1 MKKRMLSLPL
11 SAWFLLALCACGGGS
26 APTFDLHTETA
37 YTHIDGLYVD
47 TDYQDPEGQDRHML
61 YLFYT
66 VYTPDQPLSV
76 RSDATQL
83 TVGEGETYSAEHY
96 TGQCRLMPSYYY
108 SSYLQDVSVG
118 TPLAVVE
125 TFRIPAEVLT
135 SGQAITLTNAQIP
148 EMDQLI
154 LSTEDLVLCQGVEAV
169 AQAADPTGYD
179 RVQALRAEADP
190 ETAQQVRQAVNG
202 RAWNCYIDGISYQI
216 AFSQPSDFTLTD
228 QAETV
233 TGTYVVEQ
241 GYIACQVHSSSR
253 VVEIPYQ
260 WEEDGSIDL
269 DLLSV
274 FDQREG

>member
-1 MKKRMLSLPL
+1 MKKRMLFLPL

-47 TDYQDPEGQDRHML
+47 TDYQDPEGQNRHML

-76 RSDATQL
+76 RNDATQL

-179 RVQALRAEADP
+179 RIQALRAEADP
-190 ETAQQVRQAVNG
+190 ETAEQVRQAVNG

-233 TGTYVVEQ
+233 TGTYTVEQ
-241 GYIACQVHSSSR
+241 GYIACQVHSPGR

>member
-1 MKKRMLSLPL
+1 MTP
-11 SAWFLLALCACGGGS
+11 
-26 APTFDLHTETA
+26 HTETA

-108 SSYLQDVSVG
+108 SYLQDVSVG

-135 SGQAITLTNAQIP
+135 RGQAITLTNAQIP

-154 LSTEDLVLCQGVEAV
+154 LSTEDLVLCQGVEEV
-169 AQAADPTGYD
+169 AQAADPTGYETGS
-179 RVQALRAEADP
+179 RLCAPRPIRKPPSRSAKRSMAALG
-190 ETAQQVRQAVNG
+190 TV
-202 RAWNCYIDGISYQI
+202 
-216 AFSQPSDFTLTD
+216 TLTGSPIRLPFPSPATSPSPTRRKPSPGHT
-228 QAETV
+228 QWNR
-233 TGTYVVEQ
+233 GTSPARSTATA
-241 GYIACQVHSSSR
+241 GWWRFPTSGRRMGASTWIS
-253 VVEIPYQ
+253 
-260 WEEDGSIDL
+260 
-269 DLLSV
+269 LSV

>member
-1 MKKRMLSLPL
+1 
-11 SAWFLLALCACGGGS
+11 
-26 APTFDLHTETA
+26 
-37 YTHIDGLYVD
+37 
-47 TDYQDPEGQDRHML
+47 ML

-66 VYTPDQPLSV
+66 VLYAGPALSV
-76 RSDATQL
+76 RSDAAQL
-83 TVGEGETYSAEHY
+83 TVGGGETYSAEHY

-154 LSTEDLVLCQGVEAV
+154 LSTEDLVLCQGVEEV

-179 RVQALRAEADP
+179 RIQALRAEADP
-190 ETAQQVRQAVNG
+190 ETAEQVRQAVNG

-216 AFSQPSDFTLTD
+216 AFFPAQRLHPHRPGGSRHRDIHSGTGVHRLPGPQPRPGGGNSLP
-228 QAETV
+228 V
-233 TGTYVVEQ
+233 G
-241 GYIACQVHSSSR
+241 GG
-253 VVEIPYQ
+253 
-260 WEEDGSIDL
+260 WEHRPGSPL
-269 DLLSV
+269 RL
-274 FDQREG
+274 

>member
-125 TFRIPAEVLT
+125 TFRIPAEVLHQRA
-135 SGQAITLTNAQIP
+135 SHHLDQRTNP
-148 EMDQLI
+148 GD
-154 LSTEDLVLCQGVEAV
+154 GP
-169 AQAADPTGYD
+169 ADPLHRRPGPLPGGGGSGPGGGPH
-179 RVQALRAEADP
+179 RV
-190 ETAQQVRQAVNG
+190 
-202 RAWNCYIDGISYQI
+202 
-216 AFSQPSDFTLTD
+216 
-228 QAETV
+228 
-233 TGTYVVEQ
+233 
-241 GYIACQVHSSSR
+241 
-253 VVEIPYQ
+253 
-260 WEEDGSIDL
+260 
-269 DLLSV
+269 
-274 FDQREG
+274 

>member
-83 TVGEGETYSAEHY
+83 TVGE
-96 TGQCRLMPSYYY
+96 
-108 SSYLQDVSVG
+108 
-118 TPLAVVE
+118 

-154 LSTEDLVLCQGVEAV
+154 LSTEDLVLCQGVEEV

-179 RVQALRAEADP
+179 RIQALRAEADP

-233 TGTYVVEQ
+233 TGTYTVEQ
-241 GYIACQVHSSSR
+241 GYIACQVHSSGR

>member
-108 SSYLQDVSVG
+108 SSYL
-118 TPLAVVE
+118 
-125 TFRIPAEVLT
+125 
-135 SGQAITLTNAQIP
+135 
-148 EMDQLI
+148 
-154 LSTEDLVLCQGVEAV
+154 
-169 AQAADPTGYD
+169 
-179 RVQALRAEADP
+179 
-190 ETAQQVRQAVNG
+190 
-202 RAWNCYIDGISYQI
+202 
-216 AFSQPSDFTLTD
+216 
-228 QAETV
+228 
-233 TGTYVVEQ
+233 
-241 GYIACQVHSSSR
+241 
-253 VVEIPYQ
+253 
-260 WEEDGSIDL
+260 
-269 DLLSV
+269 
-274 FDQREG
+274 

>member
-11 SAWFLLALCACGGGS
+11 SAWFLLALCACGGGG

-154 LSTEDLVLCQGVEAV
+154 LSTEDLVLCQGWRKWPRRRTPPGMTGSRLCAPRPIRKPPSRS
-169 AQAADPTGYD
+169 AKRSMAALGT
-179 RVQALRAEADP
+179 V
-190 ETAQQVRQAVNG
+190 
-202 RAWNCYIDGISYQI
+202 
-216 AFSQPSDFTLTD
+216 TLTGSPIRLPFPSP
-228 QAETV
+228 ATSPSP
-233 TGTYVVEQ
+233 TRRKPSPGRMWW
-241 GYIACQVHSSSR
+241 SR
-253 VVEIPYQ
+253 DTSPARSTAPAGWWRFPISG
-260 WEEDGSIDL
+260 EEDGSIDL